1 MKPTVITCI
10 ALLTVTCAVAG
21 LAQAA
26 ENPRTFHVSAA
37 SGDDSNSGLSPRAP
51 WRSLD
56 KVNAAELRPG
66 DKVLFKRG
74 DIWRGQLVPQ
84 SGKLGVPI
92 TYAAYGKGDRPLLL
106 GSVRCDKPGDW
117 RHEGGNI
124 WATAKPV
131 FTELETRNDLA
142 ALRWSVHAESG
153 AKVRATTSE
162 VGADVRRRSD
172 QSANPTRLLTSAP
185 TPMTQ
190 IECAASGTAG
200 NHIQVY
206 AGGFS
211 IKEGDYYAFSF
222 RARCTK
228 PFVLRNVSL
237 MNQSPPWKSYGRGS
251 AVEFNVGAD
260 WTRCAVRF
268 KATKT
273 ADDGRITVY
282 LGGALPAG
290 ATFCFQPVSW
300 KRLRCN
306 EADLL
311 SVDVGNI
318 IFDHGKAVG
327 VKKWKAADLKQPGDY
342 WYDGANWQVKLYS
355 EKNPAESHKSIEL
368 ALRRHIISQGG
379 VGHVVYENLAVS
391 CGAAHGFGGGSTRGI
406 VIRNCDISWI
416 GGGHQFTHPGGRPV
430 RFGNG
435 IEFWSSARD
444 CLVEGC
450 RLWEIYDAALTNQG
464 SGTNQQVNI
473 TYRDNV
479 IWNSEYSFEY
489 WNRGSASVTR
499 NIRFDHN
506 TCVNAGFGWGHAQR
520 PDRNGRHLMFYHN
533 PAQTSEFHVR
543 DNIFC
548 NATESALRMWNDW
561 TAGLTMD
568 RNCWFQRGDVLMLL
582 LKSPFAPGQFAE
594 FQTQSKL
601 DAHSLVAD
609 PKFINADKLDFR
621 LAPDSPA
628 RKLAAGGGPVGSRKR
643 LRE

>member
-1 MKPTVITCI
+1 MTATTVKTLI
-10 ALLTVTCAVAG
+10 AVLLVVVAPICPHASFAEAAAVAG
-21 LAQAA
+21 
-26 ENPRTFHVSAA
+26 RTFYVGAEGNNNA
-37 SGDDSNSGLSPRAP
+37 DGLSQQSP

-56 KVNAAELRPG
+56 KVNAAELQPG

-74 DIWRGQLVPQ
+74 DTWRGQLVPQ
-84 SGKLGVPI
+84 SGKEGAPV
-92 TYAAYGKGDRPLLL
+92 TYAAYGKGTRPLLL
-106 GSVRCDKPGDW
+106 GSVSRSEPRDW
-117 RHEGGNI
+117 QHEDGNI

-131 FTELETRNDLA
+131 FTELEPLNDFT
-142 ALRWSVHAESG
+142 ALPWAVHSESG
-153 AKVRATTSE
+153 AKVKTK
-162 VGADVRRRSD
+162 RSGP
-172 QSANPTRLLTSAP
+172 ALE
-185 TPMTQ
+185 
-190 IECAASGTAG
+190 IECASSGAKG
-200 NHIQVY
+200 NHIQLYNRGLKVR
-206 AGGFS
+206 
-211 IKEGDYYAFSF
+211 ENDYFEFTF

-228 PFVLRNVSL
+228 PFAIHGIGLSKGGLPWTSYGKSNVSAIEV
-237 MNQSPPWKSYGRGS
+237 GS
-251 AVEFNVGAD
+251 D
-260 WTRCAVRF
+260 WTDCTARF

-273 ADDGRITVY
+273 AKDGRITIH

-290 ATFCFQPVSW
+290 ATFGFQPFSW

-327 VKKWKAADLKQPGDY
+327 VKKWKPADLKQQGDY
-342 WYDGANWQVKLYS
+342 WYDGANWQVQLYS
-355 EKNPAESHKSIEL
+355 EKNPADFHKNIEL
-368 ALRRHIISQGG
+368 ALRRHNVDQGG
-379 VGHVVYENLAVS
+379 KSHVVYEGLAVRY
-391 CGAAHGFGGGSTRGI
+391 GAAHGFGGGSTRGI
-406 VIRNCDISWI
+406 VIRDCDISWI

-435 IEFWSSARD
+435 IEFWSRARD

-464 SGTNQQVNI
+464 SGTNQQINI

-489 WNRGSASVTR
+489 WNRGPESVTR
-499 NIRFDHN
+499 NIRFEHN

-520 PDRNGRHLMFYHN
+520 PDCNGRHLMFYAN
-533 PAQTSEFHVR
+533 SAQTSEFYVR

-568 RNCWFQRGDVLMLL
+568 HNCWFQRGDVLMVF
-582 LKSPFAPGQFAE
+582 LKTPFAPGQLAE
-594 FQTQSKL
+594 FQKQSKL
-601 DAHSLVAD
+601 DAHSIVAD
-609 PKFINADKLDFR
+609 PKFVNADKLDFR

-628 RKLAAGGGPVGSRKR
+628 RTLANGGPAGSRKR
-643 LRE
+643 LKE